1 MPTILESLNTALRSA
16 LTADPHVVIL
26 GEDILDPYGGAFK
39 VTRGLS
45 TLFPDRVISTPVS
58 EAGIVG
64 IATGMALRG
73 LRPVVE
79 IMFGDFI
86 TLAADQL
93 INHLSKFRY
102 MYNDQVRVPL
112 TIRTPMGGRRGY
124 GPTHSQSLEKLF
136 IGVPGLRVLAINQF
150 NKPDNVLLHAIL
162 NGDEPTLAIENKIL
176 YTYMVHDQTTLR
188 DFEITTTDNSLTQSL
203 SIIGAPPAGLSIV
216 AYGFMAEL
224 CRQAILRLAY
234 EHEIFAQ
241 LIVPIQ
247 LSPFDMRPILE
258 SVRQTRHLLIVEE
271 GTLTLGWGAEILA
284 RTTEKIG
291 IRLLKS
297 HRLAATDSPIP
308 ASVPLESAMFP
319 DIDRIVSVARMM
331 V

>member
-1 MPTILESLNTALRSA
+1 MPTVLESLNTALRSA
-16 LTADPHVVIL
+16 LMTDPHVVIL

-45 TLFPDRVISTPVS
+45 TLYPDRVISTPVS

-102 MYNDQVRVPL
+102 MYNEQVCVPL
-112 TIRTPMGGRRGY
+112 IIRTPMGGRRGY

-136 IGVPGLRVLAINQF
+136 IGIPGLRVLAVNQF
-150 NKPDNVLLHAIL
+150 IQSENVLLEAIL
-162 NGDEPTLAIENKIL
+162 NGDEPTLVIENKIL

-188 DFEITTTDNSLTQSL
+188 DFKIITTDKGLTLLL
-203 SIIGAPPAGLSIV
+203 SVTGAPPAGLSIV

-224 CRQAILRLAY
+224 CRQAIQQLAFEY
-234 EHEIFAQ
+234 EIFAQ

-247 LSPFDMRPILE
+247 LSPFNMGPILD

-271 GTLTLGWGAEILA
+271 GTQTLGWGAEILA
-284 RTTEKIG
+284 HTTEKLG
-291 IRLLKS
+291 IRLLES
-297 HRLAATDSPIP
+297 HRLGATDSPIP
-308 ASVPLESAMFP
+308 ASAPLESAMLP
-319 DIDRIVSVARMM
+319 DIDRIISVARMM